1 MKIKNNSREIDNM
14 NMKDFYLTQISQAM
28 MNEDEQTIVKYEK
41 LLAELEKNEFNLK
54 TKIAKELKR
63 RGK

>member
-54 TKIAKELKR
+54 AKIAKELKR